1 MKKNIIIT
9 LAFLALV
16 TFSCTND
23 LEELNVNKKD
33 FAITTDASLFTNAQF
48 KLFNHITETSVNE
61 NIFRLIVQDW
71 TETTYTDEANYD
83 FKTRRID
90 ETHWETLYRDILKN
104 FSEAK
109 SLVSGLPDVQ
119 TNKLATIELY
129 EIYTYYVLV
138 TSFGDIPY
146 TEALDIEVLNPVFDT
161 QEAVYADLLARLDD
175 NVISQFITDEV
186 GFSASED
193 IVYNGDIAKWKA
205 FANSLKL
212 QMGMLLADSDP
223 ATAQSV
229 VSSAIASGVFTSAN
243 DDMKIA
249 FETAAPYTN
258 PIYAALVLSGR
269 DDFIPTNTIVDLM
282 GTLNDPRQDD
292 YFTMLNGEYIGG
304 VSGELNS
311 FPNFSHVSDKIG
323 QDPTLE
329 APLLTYYEVEFLL
342 AEAVERGFTAGD
354 AETHYNNAVTASIK
368 YWGGTDAEAV
378 TYLGEAGVAY
388 SSATGDYKQKIGTQK
403 WLALYNR
410 GFESWTEW
418 RRLDYPILTAPAD
431 AMTTNGKPPYRVTY
445 PDVELT
451 LNEANLKAASASIGG
466 DELETKLFW
475 DKN

>member
-378 TYLGEAGVAY
+378 TYLGQAGVAY

>member
-90 ETHWETLYRDILKN
+90 ETHWETLYRDVLKN

>member
-1 MKKNIIIT
+1 M
-9 LAFLALV
+9 
-16 TFSCTND
+16 
-23 LEELNVNKKD
+23 
-33 FAITTDASLFTNAQF
+33 TTDASLFTNAQF

-90 ETHWETLYRDILKN
+90 ETHWETLYRDVLKN

-212 QMGMLLADSDP
+212 QMGMLLADSGTP
-223 ATAQSV
+223 TAQSV

>member
-90 ETHWETLYRDILKN
+90 ETHWETLYRDVLKN

-378 TYLGEAGVAY
+378 TYLGQAGVAY